1 MHDSKQAHQ
10 QLKIWVA
17 TDTAFAFKQA
27 CTSAQESMA
36 SVLSRY
42 MAEYSEQPIEKK
54 KAISPDYST
63 RRKRR
68 AVVKK
73 MVTELYKIRDSE
85 ASSRDNTPENLQGSE
100 IWERADEIISLLEEA
115 IDALE
120 SAMVP

>member
-27 CTSAQESMA
+27 CISVQESMA

-42 MAEYSEQPIEKK
+42 MAEYAEQPIEKK
-54 KAISPDYST
+54 GIIPDYST

-68 AVVKK
+68 AIVKK

>member
-1 MHDSKQAHQ
+1 MPDSKQANQ

-27 CTSAQESMA
+27 CTSARESMA
-36 SVLSRY
+36 TVLSRY
-42 MAEYSEQPIEKK
+42 MAEYAEQPIEKK
-54 KAISPDYST
+54 GIIPDYST

-68 AVVKK
+68 AIIKK
-73 MVTELYKIRDSE
+73 MVTELYRIRDSE
-85 ASSRDNTPENLQGSE
+85 ARSRDNTPENLQGSE
-100 IWERADEIISLLEEA
+100 IWEKADEIISLLEEA